1 MGILDNHMGMQTAFD
16 RNGGNTW
23 SLSGENLQMG
33 DTTTFGTSATDFGKN
48 TVSNWYTNNGVAN
61 FSHRKLML
69 SLYMNQIGIALSAKD
84 GKFIIVTEF
93 GSTKNINQTGIDAWN
108 DYFQST
114 RETGAFNRPAHDLN

>member
-1 MGILDNHMGMQTAFD
+1 
-16 RNGGNTW
+16 
-23 SLSGENLQMG
+23 
-33 DTTTFGTSATDFGKN
+33 
-48 TVSNWYTNNGVAN
+48 
-61 FSHRKLML
+61 
-69 SLYMNQIGIALSAKD
+69 MNQIGIALSKKD